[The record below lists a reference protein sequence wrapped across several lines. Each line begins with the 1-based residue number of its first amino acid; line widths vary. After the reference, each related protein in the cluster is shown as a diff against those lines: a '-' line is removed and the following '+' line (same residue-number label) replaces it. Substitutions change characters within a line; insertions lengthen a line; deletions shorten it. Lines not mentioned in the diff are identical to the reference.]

1 MLELDTV
8 HTYYGASHI
17 LQGVSFS
24 IGAGEVVAMLG
35 RNGAGKTTTIR
46 TIVGWTPPRSGQVR
60 FERQELSRLP
70 AHHIVRRGIGLAPQG
85 WRIFRNL
92 SVRENLTLGMRPGEW
107 TLARVYE
114 LFPRLRER
122 ERHRGS
128 QLSGGEQQMVA
139 IARALL
145 LQPRLLLLDEASE
158 GLAPLLVREIGAVLR
173 RLRETGLSILL
184 VEQNLSLAL
193 GVATR
198 VIVLARGSVVFEG
211 APDILRQDLEVQK
224 RFLGV

>member
-17 LQGVSFS
+17 LQGVSLTV
-24 IGAGEVVAMLG
+24 GAGEVVALLG
-35 RNGAGKTTTIR
+35 RNGAGKTTTLR
-46 TIVGWTPPRSGQVR
+46 TIVGWTPPRSGRVR
-60 FERQELSRLP
+60 FEGQDLAGLP
-70 AHHIVRRGIGLAPQG
+70 AYHIVRRGLGLAPQG

-92 SVRENLTLGMRPGEW
+92 SVQENLTLGMRPGPW

-128 QLSGGEQQMVA
+128 QLSGGEQQMVS

-145 LQPRLLLLDEASE
+145 LQPRLLLLDEVSE
-158 GLAPLLVREIGAVLR
+158 GLAPLLVREIGVVLQQ
-173 RLRETGLSILL
+173 LRKTGLSILL
-184 VEQNLSLAL
+184 VEQNIALAL
-193 GVATR
+193 GIADR
-198 VIVLARGSVVFEG
+198 VLVLARGRVVFEG
-211 APDILRQDLEVQK
+211 APDALRQDGAAQQ